1 MTPRTAHRIAG
12 IAGIAVA
19 ALIAAAGLGAAAAPA
34 SAATADA
41 CTRTLPAGASSI
53 PVPFGGATYAV
64 PVHVPAGATGELPL
78 VLDLHG
84 SNANGTVQAQ
94 ISGLAAVADA
104 EGFIVANP
112 SGAIGAPAFAQT
124 LPDGNWGWNVPG
136 VPLTSGTFPPDG
148 SRDDVAFLT
157 AVVEAIDAQGCVAEG
172 SVFATG
178 FSGGGRMASALACSR
193 ADVFAAVAPV
203 AGLRAGRADP
213 AALATIEAGSC
224 APTRPVAVLS
234 FHGTA
239 DVVNPYPGNADPR
252 WGYSVAAAA
261 AGWAALDGCD
271 ATPTSTTAT
280 ATATRIAFAGCAEGG
295 AVEYYE
301 LAGGGHTWPG
311 TTVDLSALGATDA
324 SVSASALMWDFFEAN
339 ARTAAA
345 EEPPV
350 ASPAPSAPA
359 APPSAEQAPREL
371 AATGPASVL
380 AAISLAIGLALIGA
394 SAVGAARRRRA

>member
-1 MTPRTAHRIAG
+1 MTPRSPQRAT
-12 IAGIAVA
+12 GIAVA
-19 ALIAAAGLGAAAAPA
+19 ALIAAAGLGATAAPA
-34 SAATADA
+34 SAATVDA
-41 CTRTLPAGASSI
+41 CTRTLPTGDSTLS
-53 PVPFGGATYAV
+53 VPFAGTAYDV
-64 PVHVPAGATGELPL
+64 PVHVPAGAAGELPL

-94 ISGLAAVADA
+94 ISGLAAIADA

-112 SGAIGAPAFAQT
+112 SGAIGAPDFAQT
-124 LPDGNWGWNVPG
+124 LPEGNWGWNVPG
-136 VPLTSGTFPPDG
+136 VPLTSGTFPPAG

-157 AVVEAIDAQGCVAEG
+157 AVVDAIDAQGCLADG

-178 FSGGGRMASALACSR
+178 FSGGGRMASALACNR

-203 AGLRAGRADP
+203 AGLRAGRADT

-224 APTRPVAVLS
+224 APSEPLAVLS

-239 DVVNPYPGNADPR
+239 DAVNPYPGNTDPR

-261 AGWAALDGCD
+261 AGWAALDGCE
-271 ATPTSTTAT
+271 ATPTSTQAT
-280 ATATRIAFAGCAEGG
+280 ATATRIAYTGCADGG

-311 TTVDLSALGATDA
+311 TSFDLSPLGATDL

-339 ARTAAA
+339 ARTAAVV
-345 EEPPV
+345 EPPV
-350 ASPAPSAPA
+350 ASPGPRAGRTWPA
-359 APPSAEQAPREL
+359 
-371 AATGPASVL
+371 G
-380 AAISLAIGLALIGA
+380 
-394 SAVGAARRRRA
+394 RRRRWQTARRGRPCPRRGSPGCPARTRCRPR